1 MVRRAFIGAYLILA
15 LVFGAGIG
23 HALSLRSSAAEAFLG
38 DAAPG
43 SSAVLSR
50 ATGARLL
57 LENSG
62 ADAVRVGLNIVL
74 PLAGDLKD
82 GFDAWPFPG
91 RIRVVPTTSELR
103 PGGAAPVEIVVDV
116 PRDPSLSGGQ
126 YQFDV
131 RASASDRAGSSLT
144 LKTRVLLS
152 VGAPLAEA
160 GDIPAQRRAERPGFS
175 LAPASAALEK
185 VPLGR
190 TSGRSP
196 GEWTTVKIVNA
207 GDEDLTVSLRPA
219 RSWDADGPS
228 LKGQT
233 PGPNPRWLVFEPAVV
248 RVRAGAIGSAR
259 VGVAVP
265 RQARYADRKWTF
277 VAAVDAAA
285 SGRLTRRYFV
295 LRVVTRDWKEDEKS
309 R

>member
-1 MVRRAFIGAYLILA
+1 MTRRALVGAVAILA
-15 LVFGAGIG
+15 LLASAGIG
-23 HALSLRSSAAEAFLG
+23 HALSLRSSAAEVALG
-38 DAAPG
+38 DVAPG
-43 SSAVLSR
+43 SSAAWSR
-50 ATGARLL
+50 ATGGPLL

-62 ADAVRVGLNIVL
+62 ADAVRVVTSVVL
-74 PLAGDLKD
+74 PPPGELKD
-82 GFDAWPFPG
+82 GYETWPSPG
-91 RIRVVPTTSELR
+91 RVRLSSNQAELR
-103 PGGAAPVEIVVDV
+103 PGGAAQVEIVVDV

-160 GDIPAQRRAERPGFS
+160 GDIPAEGRAERPGFS

-190 TSGRSP
+190 TSGRGP

-248 RVRAGAIGSAR
+248 RVPAGAIGSVR

-277 VAAVDAAA
+277 VAAADAAA
-285 SGRLTRRYFV
+285 GGRRTRRYFV
-295 LRVVTRDWKEDEKS
+295 LRVVTQELKKEDDN

>member
-1 MVRRAFIGAYLILA
+1 MFRRASVGAFLILA
-15 LVFGAGIG
+15 LFLGAGIG

-43 SSAVLSR
+43 TSAVLSR

-62 ADAVRVGLNIVL
+62 ADVVRVGLKVVL
-74 PLAGDLKD
+74 PPAGDLKD

-91 RIRVVPTTSELR
+91 RVRLACAASELR

-131 RASASDRAGSSLT
+131 RASASDHAGSSLT

-160 GDIPAQRRAERPGFS
+160 GDIPAEGRAERPGLS

-190 TSGRSP
+190 TSGRGP

-248 RVRAGAIGSAR
+248 RVPAGAIGSVR

-277 VAAVDAAA
+277 VAAADAAA
-285 SGRLTRRYFV
+285 GGRRTRRYFV
-295 LRVVTRDWKEDEKS
+295 LRVVTQELKKEDDN